1 MIEKIWHE
9 EYAKNLKNKGEN
21 VEGKRALIKI

>member
-9 EYAKNLKNKGEN
+9 EYTKDLKNKREN